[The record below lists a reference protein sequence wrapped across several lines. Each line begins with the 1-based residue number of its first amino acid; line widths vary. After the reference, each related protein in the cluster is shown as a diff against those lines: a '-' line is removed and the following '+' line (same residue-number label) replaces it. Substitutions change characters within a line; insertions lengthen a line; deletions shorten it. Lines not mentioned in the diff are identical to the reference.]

1 MKKNKITGLY
11 ILTEEEYKEI
21 VENLGLDSETE
32 EDPFE

>member
-1 MKKNKITGLY
+1 MRKDKVTGLY

-21 VENLGLDSETE
+21 EENLGLNPELE